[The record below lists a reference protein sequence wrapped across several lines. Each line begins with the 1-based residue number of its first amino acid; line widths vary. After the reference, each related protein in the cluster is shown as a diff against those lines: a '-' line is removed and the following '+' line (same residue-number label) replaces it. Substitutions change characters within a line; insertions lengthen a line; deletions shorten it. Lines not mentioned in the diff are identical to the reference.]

1 MLMFGNMKK
10 IVGRLALALLCA
22 AVMCLT
28 GCGDVRDIKVTSVN
42 IENISLNGFRG
53 ANVDL
58 AVGIDNPAFRVELSE
73 IEGALKHSGKV
84 LGRLAMDPFTV
95 QGRSAEIYHLKA
107 LLTIGEDA
115 TLRDLL
121 KLTDMTMLNECMID
135 ISLKARLKNGVAAP
149 IEIKDIPLKKLLNS
163 TGNEKR

>member
-1 MLMFGNMKK
+1 MRNKSYK
-10 IVGRLALALLCA
+10 LLIIILS
-22 AVMCLT
+22 VFVFSFS
-28 GCGDVRDIKVTSVN
+28 GCKNVKNVEITSVKVEA
-42 IENISLNGFRG
+42 IAPQGLMGI
-53 ANVDL
+53 NVFL
-58 AVGIDNPAFRVELSE
+58 AVGVDNPAFQVGFED
-73 IEGALKHSGKV
+73 IKGALKHSGKV